1 MKIKSLSTLIAK
13 TVVLGSF
20 LYAGTISPM
29 ISMRFGDV
37 LSSTIPAPSTTLG
50 LELEV
55 GDGILAGIET
65 DVVAGSESF
74 GDSRLFVKLGYG
86 AFGMGTNQDG
96 EPQFTVGGY
105 YNILDNFGVN
115 LDYIINQLTDAND
128 GAGANTGIPYDD
140 QLRISLS
147 INF

>member
-1 MKIKSLSTLIAK
+1 MKIRSLSIL
-13 TVVLGSF
+13 VVKVLTIGSF
-20 LYAGTISPM
+20 IYAGTVSPM

-50 LELEV
+50 LQLEV

-65 DVVAGSESF
+65 DIITGSPSE

-86 AFGMGTNQDG
+86 SFGMGTDTDG
-96 EPQFTVGGY
+96 DPQFTVGGY
-105 YNILDNFGVN
+105 YNIFDNFGVN
-115 LDYIINQLTDAND
+115 LDYVINQLTDD
-128 GAGANTGIPYDD
+128 GFGAPNPD
-140 QLRISLS
+140 QLRVSLS